1 MSTPGEQLEALVWL
15 EAAHPD
21 ISAQQRAEFFAA
33 VDVYYDE
40 HPIAS
45 RGPDTIG
52 ILHEDDRAFTVILR
66 EVLSTESFESAS
78 DPDGT

>member
-15 EAAHPD
+15 EAAHTD
-21 ISAQQRAEFFAA
+21 ISAQQRDEFFAA

-52 ILHEDDRAFTVILR
+52 ILHEDDHAFAAILR
-66 EVLSTESFESAS
+66 EVLGRKRSAAA
-78 DPDGT
+78 PDADAF